1 MIAEGQKLRE
11 GDYVKDLTTEQ
22 YRELLEIENPE
33 HPDNEHDSNMC
44 YSEKWNGFYFNGIEL
59 LFVSKGARHK
69 TKYNFADFR
78 QLCENTF
85 NDKT

>member
-1 MIAEGQKLRE
+1 MIQPGQKLKE
-11 GDYVKDLTTEQ
+11 GDYCKILTTEQ
-22 YRELLEIENPE
+22 SRELLEIESPGHE
-33 HPDNEHDSNMC
+33 DNEHNSNMC

-85 NDKT
+85 QNQ